1 MRNIPFSPSR
11 KDARGFGRRVPWVCV
26 PAAAFL
32 LSSVAGCDDNPFA
45 VRWASDPDTVRL
57 YALSLTEPNLFSGY
71 DFHPRTPVQIES
83 SLAGS
88 NWDLAVDTLAGEFVW
103 LPPGALGIPSNSGL
117 ATLEGETWESATR
130 APGDTTHYSG
140 REPVPMR
147 TRTVYVIRTRGHSG
161 LFGTLCSY
169 YGKVE
174 PLAINIS
181 SGWVVFRYDMSRACN
196 SRDLVPP
203 G

>member
-1 MRNIPFSPSR
+1 MKTDSSGMVRERS
-11 KDARGFGRRVPWVCV
+11 GTLRRRPCPVCL
-26 PAAAFL
+26 PALAFL
-32 LSSVAGCDDNPFA
+32 LSSMLACDDDPFS
-45 VRWASDPDTVRL
+45 VRWVSDPDTVRL
-57 YALSLTEPNLFSGY
+57 HALSRGETNLVSGY

-103 LPPGALGIPSNSGL
+103 LPPGALGIRSTSAL
-117 ATLEGETWESATR
+117 ATLEEEDWESAIR
-130 APGDTTHYSG
+130 APGDTTRYSSD
-140 REPVPMR
+140 EPVPMR

-161 LFGTLCSY
+161 LFGTQCNY
-169 YGKVE
+169 YGKIE
-174 PLAINIS
+174 PLAINIP